1 MTFEQ
6 WHAKHKDEVVRLWID
21 KTDPDEV
28 CELVYITEIVD
39 TGEGIMIGVQ
49 TADDTYDDGRYPMI
63 DYLMLRDVTLAISAQ
78 DQEVAV

>member
-6 WHAKHKDEVVRLWID
+6 WHEKHKDEVVRLWTD

-49 TADDTYDDGRYPMI
+49 IADDTYDDDRYPMI
-63 DYLMLRDVTLAISAQ
+63 EYLMLRDVALMISAK

>member
-6 WHAKHKDEVVRLWID
+6 WHEKHKNEVVRLWTD

-28 CELVYITEIVD
+28 CE
-39 TGEGIMIGVQ
+39 
-49 TADDTYDDGRYPMI
+49 YDDGRYPMI

>member
-6 WHAKHKDEVVRLWID
+6 WHEKHKDEVVRLWTD

-28 CELVYITEIVD
+28 CEFVYITKFVD

-49 TADDTYDDGRYPMI
+49 AADDRYDDDRYPMI
-63 DYLMLRDVTLAISAQ
+63 NYLMLRDVTLAISAQ

>member
-6 WHAKHKDEVVRLWID
+6 WREKHKDEVVRLWTD

-49 TADDTYDDGRYPMI
+49 IADDTYDDDRYPMI
-63 DYLMLRDVTLAISAQ
+63 EYLMLRDVALMISAK

>member
-6 WHAKHKDEVVRLWID
+6 WHEKHKDEVIRLWTD

-49 TADDTYDDGRYPMI
+49 TADDTYDDDRYPMI
-63 DYLMLRDVTLAISAQ
+63 DYLMLRDVTLMISAK

>member
-6 WHAKHKDEVVRLWID
+6 WHEKHKDEVVRLWTD

-39 TGEGIMIGVQ
+39 TGEGIMIGVP
-49 TADDTYDDGRYPMI
+49 TADDTYDDNRYPMI

>member
-6 WHAKHKDEVVRLWID
+6 WHEKHKDEVVRLWTD
-21 KTDPDEV
+21 KTDPD
-28 CELVYITEIVD
+28 
-39 TGEGIMIGVQ
+39 
-49 TADDTYDDGRYPMI
+49 DDGRYPMI

>member
-6 WHAKHKDEVVRLWID
+6 WHEKHKDEVIRLWTD

-49 TADDTYDDGRYPMI
+49 TADDTYDDARYPMI
-63 DYLMLRDVTLAISAQ
+63 DYLMLRDVTLMISAK

>member
-6 WHAKHKDEVVRLWID
+6 WHEKHKDEVVRLW
-21 KTDPDEV
+21 
-28 CELVYITEIVD
+28 TEIVD